1 MKQIYKATGIDC
13 ANCANTLESKI
24 QKIHCVTYA
33 QIDFIAER
41 LTIEATEDAL
51 IKVKEICLNFEDG
64 VTLKRIK

>member
-24 QKIHCVTYA
+24 QKIHGVTYA

-41 LTIEATEDAL
+41 LTIEATDDAL